1 MTFNAYILDWTMDG
15 FARLKQELADASFP
29 FDQETGSGNIRAA
42 VPFERVQEFA
52 GLCQKHLNAPFN
64 YVDIQYP
71 DEHKTVII
79 FRGKTFIITSREEN
93 ERVRQW
99 AIGLGLPP
107 EQSDWGTSF

>member
-1 MTFNAYILDWTMDG
+1 MTFNAYIVDWTMDE
-15 FARLKQELADASFP
+15 FARFKQELAAASFP
-29 FDQETGSGNIRAA
+29 FTGESGSGNIRVT

-52 GLCQKHLNAPFN
+52 VLCQKRLNAPFN

-71 DEHKTVII
+71 GEHQTVIV
-79 FRGKTFIITSREEN
+79 FRAKTFIITSREEN

-99 AIGLGLPP
+99 AIGMGLPP

>member
-1 MTFNAYILDWTMDG
+1 MFNAYVLDWTMDG
-15 FARLKQELADASFP
+15 FDQFKQELMDASFP
-29 FDQETGSGNIRAA
+29 FDRETGSANIRVA
-42 VPFERVQEFA
+42 VPLARVQEFA
-52 GLCQKHLNAPFN
+52 ALCQKRLNAPYN

-79 FRGKTFIITSREEN
+79 FRGKTFIITSHEEN

-107 EQSDWGTSF
+107 EQSDWSTSF